1 MGQGGVR
8 RSDYKVAGGN
18 FRGDEYAHYLDCADG
33 SMVYEYVKTHQIV
46 DFKYAVYCVP
56 VMPQ

>member
-1 MGQGGVR
+1 MR